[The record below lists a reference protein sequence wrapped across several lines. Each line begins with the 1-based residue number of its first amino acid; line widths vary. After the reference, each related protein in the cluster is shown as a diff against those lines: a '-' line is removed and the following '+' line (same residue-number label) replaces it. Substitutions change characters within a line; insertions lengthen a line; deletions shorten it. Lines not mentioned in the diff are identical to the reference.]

1 MPTSKLDAVIHAK
14 CPKCRR
20 GNIFSGPMYGF
31 KWQGTNEFCPNC
43 KMRFEIEPGYF
54 YAAMYVSYAFN
65 VAQMVTLGILTY
77 YFSGQSESPWLYIA
91 IILSGTFL
99 FAPFNYRYSRVVLL
113 HWLSPKVKYNSYYDS
128 NDYKSNV

>member
-1 MPTSKLDAVIHAK
+1 MPNSKIDAVVKAK
-14 CPKCRR
+14 CPKCRQ

-31 KWQGTNEFCPNC
+31 KWQHTNEFCPNC
-43 KMRFEIEPGYF
+43 GMRFEIEPGYF

-91 IILSGTFL
+91 IILFGTFL

-113 HWLSPKVKYNSYYDS
+113 HWLSPKVKYNAYYNSD
-128 NDYKSNV
+128 DYKSNV